1 MAAHIRRLIITTG
14 DADGIGTEVAA
25 KALAKLPKQKNIQF
39 VILRSPQTPPAHIRL
54 LKKKYKLAT
63 FSSLDSALA
72 SEDLNPNLLLDVVT
86 EQSPHDWVRDAATA
100 CVTGRASA
108 IATAPMSK
116 KSIGGRTIGHTE
128 ILKDVSKAPHVYMA
142 FLGKHFNVVTCTGH
156 IALKDVS
163 TQLSADKI
171 IRASLLVHDF
181 TENLPKKQSRL
192 PIALVGLNP
201 HAGESGSI
209 GHEESTIYSPVRR
222 ELESRK
228 IAFDGP
234 LVPDVAFVKTNW
246 KKYSFYISPYH
257 DQALIPFKL
266 VHGQSSG
273 AHMTLGLPFIR
284 TSVDHGTAKD
294 IFNTNKADP
303 GSMLDA
309 LKWAILLSTSPSSN
323 SKELK

>member
-25 KALAKLPKQKNIQF
+25 KALSKLPKQKNIQF
-39 VILRSPQTPPAHIRL
+39 VLMRSPQTPPAHVRL
-54 LKKKYKLAT
+54 LKKKFKLAT
-63 FSSLDSALA
+63 FSSLDLALA
-72 SEDLNPNLLLDVVT
+72 SEDLKTNVLLEVVT
-86 EQSPHDWVRDAATA
+86 EQSPHDWVHDAATA

-116 KSIGGRTIGHTE
+116 KSIGGRTTGHTE

-163 TQLSADKI
+163 AQLTADKI
-171 IRASLLVHDF
+171 LRASLLVHEF
-181 TENLPKKQSRL
+181 TQKLPKKLSRL
-192 PIALVGLNP
+192 PLGLVGLNP
-201 HAGESGSI
+201 HAGENGSI
-209 GHEESTIYSPVRR
+209 GNEEATIYSPVRR
-222 ELESRK
+222 ELETRK

-234 LVPDVAFVKTNW
+234 LVPDVAYIDSNW

-266 VHGQSSG
+266 VHGKSSG

-309 LKWAILLSTSPSSN
+309 LKWAIQLSEAPN